1 VDSHIGDLIELPG
14 KLVKPRLPTTPRR
27 DLMAYYYDCEKGY
40 TCGLGA
46 AEGKNEVSVTIGYEL
61 DEAND
66 TESFSFEFKDGALTV
81 KCSKELAAE
90 IASAFAAVAEA

>member
-1 VDSHIGDLIELPG
+1 
-14 KLVKPRLPTTPRR
+14 
-27 DLMAYYYDCEKGY
+27 MAFYYDSDKGY

-46 AEGKNEVSVTIGYEL
+46 DADGNVSVTIGYEL
-61 DEAND
+61 DEEKD

-81 KCSKELAAE
+81 RCSKELAAD